1 MKKSSAALR
10 TLILGALFCAATPSH
25 AILDKLIGT
34 GGTETTD
41 TSKPRDDKDSYK
53 GVKHAIGVRD
63 FKNDAG
69 WSGRWSLGENLG
81 VMLES
86 ALYDS
91 GRFVVVSREKI
102 DAVIQ
107 EQDLAASGRAAKSEV
122 AKTGQLR
129 SARYIATGSITTVDA
144 GTSGSSGGIGYKGFR
159 IGGGGSKSTI
169 TAIITLIDTT
179 TGEIV
184 AKERVTGE
192 SGGRKIN
199 IGYSG
204 NGISTNM
211 GGFAEEP
218 IGEAAQDVI
227 SKAVDLLVDSMKDT
241 KLDGNVVTVSGS
253 TIIINRGEEFG
264 VEPGEMF
271 VVRTKGEV
279 LTDPETGEILDR
291 MEGETI
297 CTLKVDRV
305 KDKIAY
311 CSLVDGDMPE
321 RGATVVMK

>member
-1 MKKSSAALR
+1 MKKTNFLTRALF
-10 TLILGALFCAATPSH
+10 LGALLSTATPSH

-34 GGTETTD
+34 GGTQTED
-41 TSKPRDDKDSYK
+41 TNQPREDKDSYK

-63 FKNDAG
+63 FENDAG
-69 WSGRWSLGENLG
+69 WSGRWSLGDNLG
-81 VMLES
+81 IMLES
-86 ALYDS
+86 ALFDS
-91 GRFVVVSREKI
+91 GRFVVVSRDKI
-102 DAVIQ
+102 DTVIQ

-122 AKTGQLR
+122 AQTGKLR
-129 SARYIATGSITTVDA
+129 SARYIATGSITSVA
-144 GTSGSSGGIGYKGFR
+144 GGTSGSEGGIGFKGFR
-159 IGGGGSKSTI
+159 IGGGGKKSEI

-179 TGEIV
+179 TGEII
-184 AKERVTGE
+184 AKERVTGT

-204 NGISTNM
+204 NGINTNM

-227 SKAVDLLVDSMKDT
+227 SKAVDLLVDSMKDV
-241 KLDGNVVTVSGS
+241 KLNGTVVTTSGS
-253 TIIINRGEEFG
+253 TVIINRGEEYG
-264 VEPGEMF
+264 IKPGEVF

-279 LTDPETGEILDR
+279 LTDPSTGEVLDR

-305 KDKIAY
+305 KEKIAY
-311 CSLVDGDMPE
+311 CSIVDGEMPE
-321 RGATVVMK
+321 RGASVVMQ